1 MEKNDLLFWKAV
13 IGGVVVMILI
23 ALVTVNI
30 LKFVPF
36 VSPFIGGLAAGLIYG
51 KGFLE
56 GSKVGIVSGLL
67 GAVAVGIDFMTRLG
81 LLQGAVPQVPAFT
94 GILFLVLALFYF
106 PILSLIGGTIGGGIR
121 H

>member
-1 MEKNDLLFWKAV
+1 MRFWWAV

-23 ALVTVNI
+23 ALITVNI

-51 KGFLE
+51 KGYLD
-56 GSKVGIVSGLL
+56 GGKAGIIAGLI
-67 GAVAVGIDFMTRLG
+67 GAVVVAIDFVASLG
-81 LLQGAVPQVPAFT
+81 LLQGAVPQIPAFT

-106 PILSLIGGTIGGGIR
+106 PILSFIGGTIGGGIR
-121 H
+121 R